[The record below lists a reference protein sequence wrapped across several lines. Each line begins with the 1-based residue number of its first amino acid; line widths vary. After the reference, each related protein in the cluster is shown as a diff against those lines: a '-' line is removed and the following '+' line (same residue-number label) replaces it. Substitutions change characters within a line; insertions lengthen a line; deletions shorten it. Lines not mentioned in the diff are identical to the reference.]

1 MTIDEAVTDALSK
14 TTHRSSIAARYVVRR
29 NSQFFGYVEAQIETH
44 ASQLMHDWVIM
55 WHLLRQDKG
64 SDVTRESAEDLEE
77 LLRPFGEV
85 DLMPALTSSPGF
97 GTGGQNPFK
106 R

>member
-1 MTIDEAVTDALSK
+1 MTIDEAVTDALGK
-14 TTHRSSIAARYVVRR
+14 TTHRNSIAARYVVRR

-44 ASQLMHDWVIM
+44 ASQLMHDWIIT

-64 SDVTRESAEDLEE
+64 GQVTRESGEDLEG
-77 LLRPFGEV
+77 LLQPFGEV
-85 DLMPALTSSPGF
+85 DLMPALTSSAGF
-97 GTGGQNPFK
+97 GNGGSKPFP